1 MALVT
6 QLKKMLNSPTTFS
19 TKLTLWYAITFFF
32 FLLISFCILY
42 FSVNTVLESNIKE
55 DLVEDIAEF
64 RSLYNEDGLDEIK
77 REIRNEGA
85 TEDSNDEFIRLLSM
99 DGKEIISTNLESW
112 KGLYAFDIKLN
123 RAIDMHPEPLVETI
137 KLANHDYHSKVAY
150 AVIAD
155 KYILHIGESTEDK
168 NDLME
173 IIALSLA
180 PLLFLAIPLAS
191 LICWKIAKHTTRDI
205 EQVSKTAS
213 LLKAGDFS
221 QRVKIDSNV
230 REVALLGTSF
240 NSMAKRMQSLITE
253 MREMIDNIAHD
264 LRSPLG
270 RIRAISEDSISNNN
284 TIEDCKSAS
293 AQTLE
298 ECDRLITM
306 INTTLD
312 VAEAESGVNNEHHG
326 EVDISSIVEE
336 VCDLFEPLA
345 ESKNIKLI
353 STIQPNKIVLGNK
366 QNLQRMISNMI
377 DNAIKY
383 TKTNGKIHAQVSN
396 NEKEIKITIKD
407 SGIGIPGN
415 EVDRIFDR
423 YYRCDSSRSNEGCG
437 LGLSFA
443 RAVARSHN
451 GDIQIES
458 EVNKGSVFTITIPY

>member
-1 MALVT
+1 MF
-6 QLKKMLNSPTTFS
+6 NSPTTFS

-42 FSVNTVLESNIKE
+42 FSVDTVLESNIEE

-64 RSLYNEDGLDEIK
+64 RNLYNEDDLDEIK
-77 REIRNEGA
+77 REIRNESA
-85 TEDSNDEFIRLLSM
+85 TEDSNDEFIRLLDL

-112 KGLYAFDIKLN
+112 KGLNTFDIKLKQ
-123 RAIDMHPEPLVETI
+123 AVEMHPNPIIETV
-137 KLANHDYHSKVAY
+137 KLKNHDYYTKVAY

-180 PLLFLAIPLAS
+180 PLLFLALPLAS
-191 LICWKIAKHTTRDI
+191 LICWKIAKHTTKDI
-205 EQVSKTAS
+205 EHVSKTAS
-213 LLKAGDFS
+213 LLEDGDFS
-221 QRVKIDSNV
+221 QRVKTDSNV
-230 REVALLGTSF
+230 REVASLSTSF
-240 NSMAKRMQSLITE
+240 NSMASRVQSLIIE

-270 RIRAISEDSISNNN
+270 RIRAISEDSITNNN
-284 TIEDCKSAS
+284 TLEDHKTAF

-312 VAEAESGVNNEHHG
+312 VAEAESGVNNKQNEKI
-326 EVDISSIVEE
+326 DISSIVEE

-353 STIQPNKIVLGNK
+353 TTVQPNKIILGNK
-366 QNLQRMISNMI
+366 QNFQRMISNMI

-383 TKTNGKIHAQVSN
+383 TESNGEIHTHVSN
-396 NEKEIKITIKD
+396 NEKKIKILIKD
-407 SGIGIPGN
+407 SGIGIPAN

-423 YYRCDSSRSNEGCG
+423 FYRCDTSRSNEGCG

>member
-1 MALVT
+1 
-6 QLKKMLNSPTTFS
+6 MLNSPTTFS
-19 TKLTLWYAITFFF
+19 TKLTLWYGITFFL

-42 FSVNTVLESNIKE
+42 FSVDAVLESEIKE
-55 DLVEDIAEF
+55 DLIEDIAEF

-77 REIRNEGA
+77 REIRNESA
-85 TEDSNDEFIRLLSM
+85 TEDSNDEFIRLLSL
-99 DGKEIISTNLESW
+99 DGEELISTNLENW
-112 KGLYAFDIKLN
+112 KGLYAFDTKLK
-123 RAIDMHPEPLVETI
+123 RAAEIHPEPIVETI

-150 AVIAD
+150 ALIAD
-155 KYILHIGESTEDK
+155 KYILQIGESTENK
-168 NDLME
+168 SDLME

-180 PLLFLAIPLAS
+180 PLLFIAIPFAS
-191 LICWKIAKHTTRDI
+191 LICWKIAKHTTKDI

-213 LLKAGDFS
+213 LLESGDFS
-221 QRVKIDSNV
+221 QRVKIGTNV
-230 REVALLGTSF
+230 REVASLGISF
-240 NSMAKRMQSLITE
+240 NNMAERVQTLITE

-264 LRSPLG
+264 LRSPIG

-284 TIEDCKSAS
+284 NLEEYKVAS

-312 VAEAESGVNNEHHG
+312 VAEAESGVSNEHH
-326 EVDISSIVEE
+326 EKVNISNIVEE

-345 ESKNIKLI
+345 ESKNIRLI
-353 STIQPNKIVLGNK
+353 ATVQPNKIISGNK

-383 TKTNGKIHAQVSN
+383 TGKNGEIIVDVIN
-396 NEKEIKITIKD
+396 NEKEIKIFIKD
-407 SGIGIPGN
+407 TGIGIPGD

-423 YYRCDSSRSNEGCG
+423 FYRCDSSRSNEGCG

-458 EVNKGSVFTITIPY
+458 EVNKGSIFTIMLPY

>member
-1 MALVT
+1 
-6 QLKKMLNSPTTFS
+6 MLNSQTSFS
-19 TKLTLWYAITFFF
+19 AKLTLWYAITFFF
-32 FLLISFCILY
+32 FLLISFCVLY
-42 FSVNTVLESNIKE
+42 FSVDTALESNIKE
-55 DLVEDIAEF
+55 DLVEDIDEF
-64 RSLYNEDGLDEIK
+64 RSLYNEDGLDEIQ
-77 REIRNEGA
+77 REIRNENA
-85 TEDSNDEFIRLLSM
+85 TEDSNDEFIRLLDL
-99 DGKEIISTNLESW
+99 DGKEIISTNLENW
-112 KGLYAFDIKLN
+112 KGLNTFDIKLKQ
-123 RAIDMHPEPLVETI
+123 AVDTHPKPIIETV
-137 KLANHDYHSKVAY
+137 KLKNHDYDTKVAY

-205 EQVSKTAS
+205 EHVSKTAS
-213 LLKAGDFS
+213 LLEAGDFS
-221 QRVKIDSNV
+221 QRVKIDTNV
-230 REVALLGTSF
+230 REVASLGTSF
-240 NSMAKRMQSLITE
+240 NSMASRVQSLITE

-270 RIRAISEDSISNNN
+270 RIRAISEDSITNYNAL
-284 TIEDCKSAS
+284 EDHKTAS

-312 VAEAESGVNNEHHG
+312 VAEAESGVNSIHH
-326 EVDISSIVEE
+326 EKVDISSIVEE
-336 VCDLFEPLA
+336 VCELFEPLA
-345 ESKNIKLI
+345 ECKNIKLI
-353 STIQPNKIVLGNK
+353 STIQPNRIILGNK

-383 TKTNGKIHAQVSN
+383 TESYGTIYAHVSN
-396 NEKEIKITIKD
+396 NEKQIKILIKD
-407 SGIGIPGN
+407 SGIGIPAN

-423 YYRCDSSRSNEGCG
+423 FYRCDTSRSNEGCG

-443 RAVARSHN
+443 RAVARSHSGEIN
-451 GDIQIES
+451 VES
-458 EVNKGSVFTITIPY
+458 EINNGTIFTITIPY